1 MGTILNLP
9 YKSQYDPD
17 AGVSRNDC
25 GPTCLAMLLNA
36 YGITATTDAVFR
48 RTGAA
53 PDQYISVAQ
62 LMRVGESY
70 GAPLEYRKGWGLGEL
85 RAMLDLGKPV
95 IAVVHYAAF
104 SEVQPGV
111 STQSDFKG
119 PHFVIV
125 VGYDDANVI
134 VHDPL
139 WRDGRRDEGAF
150 KKWRNDLWRQAWG
163 RCHEDCDAQG
173 NCNPDDSALIA
184 VRPISSSAKTQ
195 VSPAVIRR
203 IRAKA
208 AFDGVPQ
215 PDLSQPASVN
225 GYVAALGKWGQRTVA
240 HRVSPTDTLWRL
252 AKAYYGDG
260 NKMSV
265 IQTFN
270 GLAETDVIHDGQVLL
285 IPEPTLS
292 GEIPEDRIPKGV
304 TPAAPVGDARRG
316 NGR

>member
-1 MGTILNLP
+1 MGTIL
-9 YKSQYDPD
+9 
-17 AGVSRNDC
+17 
-25 GPTCLAMLLNA
+25 
-36 YGITATTDAVFR
+36 
-48 RTGAA
+48 
-53 PDQYISVAQ
+53 
-62 LMRVGESY
+62 
-70 GAPLEYRKGWGLGEL
+70 
-85 RAMLDLGKPV
+85 
-95 IAVVHYAAF
+95 IAVH
-104 SEVQPGV
+104 
-111 STQSDFKG
+111 
-119 PHFVIV
+119 
-125 VGYDDANVI
+125 
-134 VHDPL
+134 
-139 WRDGRRDEGAF
+139 
-150 KKWRNDLWRQAWG
+150 
-163 RCHEDCDAQG
+163 
-173 NCNPDDSALIA
+173 
-184 VRPISSSAKTQ
+184 PISPSAKTQ

-225 GYVAALGKWGQRTVA
+225 GYVAVLGKWGQRTVA

-316 NGR
+316 NER